1 MGPGDAAFLSAL
13 HQGDLAEIGAGRD
26 ALPRAAA
33 ACVMRVGEA
42 LLRDRAAVDSAV
54 TTLGGQLR
62 IGLPQGPNPAQN
74 DQLARISRSAGTPG
88 YDTQWLQAQSAANTD
103 ALRLLDQEIAS
114 GGPGDHAK
122 VVTAAQAA
130 RRVVA
135 HHLAMV
141 RACHPL
147 AGATAGSPG
156 PTAQSAAWKAP
167 NGRWSATDASVVVV
181 GSLLVIAGS
190 AWATRRWHRS
200 LSR

>member
-26 ALPRAAA
+26 AVPHAAA

-42 LLRDRAAVDSAV
+42 LVRDRTSVDSAV

-88 YDTQWLQAQSAANTD
+88 YDTQWLQARSAAHTD
-103 ALRLLDQEIAS
+103 TLRLIDQEIAS

-122 VVTAAQAA
+122 VVAAAQAA

-147 AGATAGSPG
+147 AGAAAGSPG
-156 PTAQSAAWKAP
+156 PTADSAGWKAP